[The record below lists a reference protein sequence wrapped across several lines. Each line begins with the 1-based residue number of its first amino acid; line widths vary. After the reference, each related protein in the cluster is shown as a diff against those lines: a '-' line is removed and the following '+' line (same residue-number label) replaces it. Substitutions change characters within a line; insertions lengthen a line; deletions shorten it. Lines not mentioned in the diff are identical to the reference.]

1 MAASEVD
8 LPEPVPPTRMTRP
21 RLVITMSLRIGG
33 SCISSMVGILAL
45 IVRTTQPIR
54 PCCTNALTRKR
65 PMPTGAIA
73 KLHSLVES
81 NSLVCLSFMI
91 ERTST
96 AACSGVSTRSD
107 CGRIS
112 PSTLM
117 AGGKPEVMN
126 KSEPLRS
133 TRRRK
138 RSCINLIACSRSTI
152 LSEESPQAS
161 ELLFVL
167 RSEARFFLR
176 HDSLLQQLLQ
186 ALVERLH
193 AVLLSGLDRGVHLR
207 DLAFADQV
215 TDRRGADHDLVRGDA
230 AAADALEQRLR
241 DRRAQRLRQHRAHH
255 FLLGRREHVD
265 DTVDGLGGGAGV
277 QRAEHQVA
285 GLRGGQRQADR
296 LQVAHFADQRSE
308 EH

>member
-1 MAASEVD
+1 
-8 LPEPVPPTRMTRP
+8 MTSP
-21 RLVITMSLRIGG
+21 RLVMTMSLRIGG
-33 SCISSMVGILAL
+33 SCISSRVGILAL

-54 PCCTNALTRKR
+54 PCCTKALTRKR

-91 ERTST
+91 ERTRT

-133 TRRRK
+133 TTRRR
-138 RSCINLIACSRSTI
+138 RSCINLIACSRSTTT
-152 LSEESPQAS
+152 LRVCAAS
-161 ELLFVL
+161 ERLFVL
-167 RSEARFFLR
+167 RSEACFFLR

-186 ALVERLH
+186 ALVERQH
-193 AVLLSGLDRGVHLR
+193 AVLLSGLDRGIHLR
-207 DLAFADQV
+207 DLALADQV
-215 TDRRGADHDLVRGDA
+215 ADRGRADHDLVRGDA

-241 DRRAQRLRQHRAHH
+241 DRRAQRLGQHRADHL
-255 FLLGRREHVD
+255 LLGRREHVD
-265 DTVDGLGGGAGV
+265 DTVDGLGGGAG
-277 QRAEHQVA
+277 
-285 GLRGGQRQADR
+285 
-296 LQVAHFADQRSE
+296 
-308 EH
+308 

>member
-21 RLVITMSLRIGG
+21 RLVMTMSLRIGG
-33 SCISSMVGILAL
+33 SSISSMVGILAL
-45 IVRTTQPIR
+45 MVRTTQPIR

-65 PMPTGAIA
+65 PIPVGAIA
-73 KLHSLVES
+73 KLHSLLAS
-81 NSLVCLSFMI
+81 NSFVCLSFMI
-91 ERTST
+91 ERNST
-96 AACSGVSTRSD
+96 AACSGGSARAD

-112 PSTLM
+112 PSTLI

-126 KSEPLRS
+126 RSEPLRS
-133 TRRRK
+133 TRRRS

-152 LSEESPQAS
+152 VSEVSAAS

-167 RSEARFFLR
+167 RSEARFFLG
-176 HDSLLQQLLQ
+176 DDALLQQLLQ

-193 AVLLSGLDRGVHLR
+193 AVLLAGLARGIHLR

-215 TDRRGADHDLVRGDA
+215 TDRRGAGQDLVRGAA

-241 DRRAQRLRQHRAHH
+241 DRGAQRLGQHRAHH
-255 FLLGRREHVD
+255 FFLGRREHVD
-265 DTVDGLGGGAGV
+265 DTVDRLGGG
-277 QRAEHQVA
+277 
-285 GLRGGQRQADR
+285 GG
-296 LQVAHFADQRSE
+296 
-308 EH
+308 